1 MLEDDLP
8 VLEEA
13 LELWRERGDARGEAL
28 ALEATGW
35 AYDTHGDYDAARTA
49 HGASLAVRAAAN
61 LPPVEGVLARAGLC
75 HVLVATGATD
85 HAEAAARELLDV
97 ASETDTAIMQQLA
110 LHFLADCPLIEG
122 DYAEAERRYR
132 KALAYACDFGL
143 RGRATDEVLG
153 VAMALAGH
161 GEAARAV
168 RLAAAA
174 HAEQEAIG
182 KTGDHWWSSMQA
194 SLLGAARAAL
204 PVDEFE
210 AAERTGR
217 DTPFDEILD
226 ELLA

>member
-1 MLEDDLP
+1 MFDK
-8 VLEEA
+8 
-13 LELWRERGDARGEAL
+13 
-28 ALEATGW
+28 
-35 AYDTHGDYDAARTA
+35 YQ
-49 HGASLAVRAAAN
+49 
-61 LPPVEGVLARAGLC
+61 PVELSA
-75 HVLVATGATD
+75 
-85 HAEAAARELLDV
+85 AEDPDSVKSRGK
-97 ASETDTAIMQQLA
+97 
-110 LHFLADCPLIEG
+110 ADPRLQ
-122 DYAEAERRYR
+122 
-132 KALAYACDFGL
+132 
-143 RGRATDEVLG
+143 ATDEVLG

-204 PVDEFE
+204 PVDEVE

-226 ELLA
+226 ELLG